1 MAEKTAVPRFQQVI
15 ETVETLPPDDQL
27 LLIGIIQQH
36 LIQHRRAE
44 LAAEVAE
51 RHEAY
56 HRGTVHRGTVDDLMK
71 DLAERKPLSGL
82 QPSYVPLG
90 G

>member
-27 LLIGIIQQH
+27 LLIGIIQQR

-51 RHEAY
+51 GHETY
-56 HRGTVHRGTVDDLMK
+56 HRGTVDDLMK
-71 DLAERKPLSGL
+71 DLAE
-82 QPSYVPLG
+82 
-90 G
+90 